1 MSISRDPGII
11 HFQSQNP
18 GMHMIWDKWTL
29 YRKCLLLEHLKR
41 NYDDLCTPAR
51 NPVTSYNIILL
62 CDPLLYGAQCKSSIL
77 YKLQKVLLNANW
89 KG

>member
-1 MSISRDPGII
+1 MSISRVPVII

-51 NPVTSYNIILL
+51 NPVQVTTLFFYMSHHTWTKTRV
-62 CDPLLYGAQCKSSIL
+62 GACMFYLI
-77 YKLQKVLLNANW
+77 
-89 KG
+89 